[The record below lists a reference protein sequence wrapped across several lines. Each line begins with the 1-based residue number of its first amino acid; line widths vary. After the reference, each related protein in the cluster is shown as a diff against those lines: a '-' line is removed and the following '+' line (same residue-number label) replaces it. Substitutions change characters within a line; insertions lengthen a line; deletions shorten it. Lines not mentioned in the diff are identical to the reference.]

1 MNAIQKITVSYD
13 EQEDRLHL
21 ACEDEAGQVQS
32 LWLTQRLTN
41 RLAVALV
48 SQLDGTMA
56 HLPDCHARETVQ
68 GWEQSVARALLS
80 PSSPVQSVAAVP
92 YGLVNSI
99 DISHTN
105 GSFTLVFRWP
115 EQNALAVTMNAFP
128 LRQWLSIIH
137 ETCVKAGW
145 PLEIWP
151 AWIRESVLPVQGR
164 GAALH

>member
-1 MNAIQKITVSYD
+1 MNAIQKITVSYV
-13 EQEDRLHL
+13 EQEDRLHF
-21 ACEDEAGQVQS
+21 ACEDAGGQVQS

-41 RLAVALV
+41 RLAVALL

-56 HLPDCHARETVQ
+56 HLPSGARETFQ
-68 GWEQSVARALLS
+68 GWEQSAARALLS
-80 PSSPVQSVAAVP
+80 PSSPVQSVAAVA

-99 DISHTN
+99 DISHTD

-115 EQNALAVTMNAFP
+115 EQNALAVTMNALP
-128 LRQWLSIIH
+128 LRQWLSIIQ
-137 ETCVKAGW
+137 ETYVKAGW

-151 AWIRESVLPVQGR
+151 VWIRESVLPVQGQ

>member
-13 EQEDRLHL
+13 EQEDRLHF

-41 RLAVALV
+41 RLVGALL
-48 SQLDGTMA
+48 SKLDGTMA
-56 HLPDCHARETVQ
+56 HLPNDARETVQ
-68 GWEQSVARALLS
+68 GWEQSAARTLLS
-80 PSSPVQSVAAVP
+80 PSSPVQSVAAAP

-99 DISHTN
+99 DISHTD
-105 GSFTLVFRWP
+105 GSFTLMFRWP
-115 EQNALAVTMNAFP
+115 EQNALALTMNALP

-137 ETCVKAGW
+137 DTYVKAGW

-164 GAALH
+164 AAALH

>member
-1 MNAIQKITVSYD
+1 MSAIQKITVRYD
-13 EQEDRLHL
+13 EQEDRLHF

-41 RLAVALV
+41 RLAGALL
-48 SQLDGTMA
+48 SKLDGTMA
-56 HLPDCHARETVQ
+56 HLPNGARETVQ
-68 GWEQSVARALLS
+68 GWEQSAARALLS

-99 DISHTN
+99 DISHTD

-115 EQNALAVTMNAFP
+115 EQSALALTMNALP

-137 ETCVKAGW
+137 ETYVKAGW

-151 AWIRESVLPVQGR
+151 VWIRESVLPVQGQ